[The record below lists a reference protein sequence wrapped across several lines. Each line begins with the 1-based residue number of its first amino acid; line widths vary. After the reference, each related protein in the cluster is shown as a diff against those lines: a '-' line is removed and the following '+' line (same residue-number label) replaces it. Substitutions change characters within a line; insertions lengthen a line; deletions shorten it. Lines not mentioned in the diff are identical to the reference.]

1 MPLKLTEYLP
11 DPNDLD
17 PSAIIETRKRLQAY
31 LQDFWPE
38 LDTRPN
44 SVFGDVYLTPM
55 ATMMTSL
62 EVAMQRFKSDLDLT
76 NVANGIIYD
85 VDFIKA
91 YLKNFGVSTTE
102 AINAS
107 GTIKLVFNADKEYI
121 LDSSTTF
128 SFGDAI
134 FFVNPEEGNPIYI
147 KPTSEPNA
155 KRLLTK
161 TGENQFE
168 VYIPITG
175 TPGTTV
181 NDGDQALISVEI
193 PELVSSTAVG
203 GFDPGKPTDSIITL
217 AAKAQKQFAA
227 ASLTSRSG
235 VISFTSNRWPNLLAV
250 SATVTGDR
258 EMLRSGVNPLGIYEG
273 AVDLFVK
280 SRATYA
286 SGESLVR
293 LTYDTEREAWIGKLT
308 IPVVPAFYALTEGIF
323 QTNNFQTNRGVNK
336 VYARSTHPTVDSV
349 AISYSRYETLGI
361 AIQDTNPV
369 DFTPAVTGQVTA
381 KSATTTQL
389 QVRGEYN
396 GSLFSQYGNRSV
408 TIRFDGET
416 VIEGLPAVIANVRDS
431 ISGEV
436 GVVYFVANAETG
448 ATKGLILK
456 TSPGYKAM
464 FNGMDLDI
472 VPATATFV
480 PSDVVGLEY
489 TFAYSGRTA
498 NFSVNYLYDPFLV
511 QIDNVI
517 GNPDHKPVNVDPL
530 ARNFIMCHV
539 SLFTVNY
546 RVRYGQRLDVD
557 AATDEIVTYLNS
569 LGYPNQYEDS
579 AISNIIAKHGASGLQ
594 SIAKKGYFYPSLAT
608 VFVDKNGNE
617 VSVPRVETNTLIPA
631 LNDYGFGQ
639 RNIGYLIDRDT
650 ITFNGTAY

>member
-1 MPLKLTEYLP
+1 MALKLTEYLP
-11 DPNDLD
+11 DPDDLD
-17 PSAIIETRKRLQAY
+17 PSAVIETRKRLQAY

-44 SVFGDVYLTPM
+44 SVFGDIYLTPM
-55 ATMMTSL
+55 ATMATAL

-76 NVANGIIYD
+76 NVSNGVIYD
-85 VDFIKA
+85 VDFIRA

-107 GTIKLVFNADKEYI
+107 GTIKLVFNADQEYI

-128 SFGDAI
+128 TFGSAV

-147 KPTSEPNA
+147 KPTTEPNA
-155 KRLLTK
+155 KRVLTK
-161 TGENQFE
+161 TGETQYE
-168 VYIPITG
+168 VYLPVTG

-181 NDGDQALISVEI
+181 NDGDQALISVAI
-193 PELVSSTAVG
+193 DTLVTVTAVG
-203 GFDPGKPTDSIITL
+203 SFDPGKPADSIITL

-235 VISFTSNRWPNLLAV
+235 VISFASNRWPNLLAI

-258 EMLRSGVNPLGIYEG
+258 EMLRSGTNPLGIYEG

-286 SGESLVR
+286 NGESLVR
-293 LTYDTEREAWIGKLT
+293 LTYDTERQAWIGRLT
-308 IPVVPAFYALTEGIF
+308 IPVVPAFYDLAAGIF

-336 VYARSTHPTVDSV
+336 VYARSTHPTVDNY
-349 AISYSRYETLGI
+349 AISYSRYEVLGI

-369 DFTPAVTGQVTA
+369 DFTAAVTGQITA
-381 KSATTTQL
+381 KSGTTVQL

-408 TIRFDGET
+408 TIRFDAET
-416 VIEGLPAVIANVRDS
+416 VIDGLPAVVANVRDAV
-431 ISGEV
+431 SGEV
-436 GVVYFVANAETG
+436 AVVFFVANA
-448 ATKGLILK
+448 ATNPTRGLILK
-456 TSPGYKAM
+456 STAGYTTM
-464 FNGMDLDI
+464 FSGMELDI
-472 VPATATFV
+472 VPATPTFV
-480 PSDVVGLEY
+480 PSDVIGLEY
-489 TFAYSGRTA
+489 VFAYSGRTA

-511 QIDNVI
+511 QVDNVL
-517 GNPDHKPVNVDPL
+517 GNPDHKPVNVDPI
-530 ARNFIMCHV
+530 ARNFIVCHITQ
-539 SLFTVNY
+539 FTINY
-546 RVRYGQRLDVD
+546 RVRYGQRLDVA
-557 AATDEIVTYLNS
+557 AATDEIVAYLSS

-579 AISNIIAKHGASGLQ
+579 AISTIISKYGATGLQ
-594 SIAKKGYFYPSLAT
+594 SVSKKAYFYPSLAT
-608 VFVDKNGNE
+608 IFVDKDGNE

-631 LNDYGFGQ
+631 LNDYGFGP

-650 ITFNGTAY
+650 LTFNGTAY